1 MTPEQY
7 RRLRKE
13 RGTQVEVAAL
23 LGVMQSTVSDRET
36 GRREITREAELALRS
51 LPKTKRVPRTGNV
64 ESSHGDRT
72 KTFHKE

>member
-1 MTPEQY
+1 MSPEQY

-23 LGVMQSTVSDRET
+23 LDVRQSTISDRET

-51 LPKTKRVPRTGNV
+51 LPKAKRVPRTGN
-64 ESSHGDRT
+64 R
-72 KTFHKE
+72 